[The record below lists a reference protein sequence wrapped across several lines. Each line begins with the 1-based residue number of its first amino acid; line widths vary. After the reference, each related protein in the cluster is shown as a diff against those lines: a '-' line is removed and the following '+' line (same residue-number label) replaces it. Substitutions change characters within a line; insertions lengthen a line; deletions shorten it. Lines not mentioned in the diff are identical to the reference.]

1 MRDRVSPAW
10 GGFVE
15 IELRGGWRGLLRV
28 DDIVEALPRREGGT
42 SIRCRNLRT
51 ILLDVPT
58 NKVIEAMAEASAAV
72 GGRDETG
79 N

>member
-1 MRDRVSPAW
+1 MSDRVTPTW

-15 IELRGGWRGLLRV
+15 IQLRSGWRGLLRV

-51 ILLDVPT
+51 ILVDVPT
-58 NKVIEAMAEASAAV
+58 SKVIDAMAKASAQSGGCDEAS
-72 GGRDETG
+72 R
-79 N
+79 